1 MTFKGTLYDFQKEAV
16 EKMIEMRRLLVGYEM
31 GLGKTVI
38 TIAACEELIEAGKAG
53 GIWILAPASIKL
65 QWKHMIEEF
74 APDACIIVVN
84 GDQRRRG
91 EQYLAY
97 NQGKAEYLIMNPE
110 QLVNDWEIISKLPRD
125 VIVADEVTWA
135 KNFKP
140 ARSKKLKRLKAQYQ
154 WGLTGQPV
162 ENRAEELFSIMQWI
176 DPTVLGNFKTF
187 DAAFVKRDYFG
198 RVRMYR
204 NLPVLHR
211 LISDHM
217 VRRTRAEVADQLPAV
232 VEPAPILIDADA
244 ATSTLYRRM
253 VHDLNKE
260 LSEALQT
267 WGNFSLSGFYR
278 GEDQG
283 EARGRIMSKLVCM
296 RMLCDHPELLRLS
309 AAHYRGVLP
318 GTRSGSEYA
327 QELHEAGRLEKLPK
341 APKLDATV
349 ALIKEIL
356 EADDTNKVVVF
367 SFFRDMLDLIQGA
380 TRGVTNSVLF
390 TGAMSTTARDKS
402 KQEFTTNPDTRLF
415 LSSDAGGIGLDL
427 PVANYLISYDLPWSA
442 GAYAQRQSRIIRLS
456 SRWPRVTL
464 LTVQVTGSIEEY
476 QYKLLAQKRKV
487 ADAVIDG
494 KGINPR
500 GRLTLDLQSLSEWLR
515 ESLV

>member
-1 MTFKGTLYDFQKEAV
+1 
-16 EKMIEMRRLLVGYEM
+16 
-31 GLGKTVI
+31 
-38 TIAACEELIEAGKAG
+38 
-53 GIWILAPASIKL
+53 
-65 QWKHMIEEF
+65 
-74 APDACIIVVN
+74 
-84 GDQRRRG
+84 
-91 EQYLAY
+91 
-97 NQGKAEYLIMNPE
+97 
-110 QLVNDWEIISKLPRD
+110 
-125 VIVADEVTWA
+125 
-135 KNFKP
+135 
-140 ARSKKLKRLKAQYQ
+140 
-154 WGLTGQPV
+154 V

-232 VEPAPILIDADA
+232 VEPSPILIDADA
-244 ATSTLYRRM
+244 ATSTLYARM
-253 VHDLNKE
+253 VRDLQAE
-260 LSEALQT
+260 LAEALNT

-327 QELHEAGRLEKLPK
+327 QELHQAGRLEKLPK

-356 EADDTNKVVVF
+356 EADETNKVVVF
-367 SFFRDMLDLIQGA
+367 SFFRDMLDLIQEA

-390 TGAMSTTARDKS
+390 TGAISPQARDKA
-402 KQEFTTNPDTRLF
+402 KQEFSTDPNTRLF

-456 SRWPRVTL
+456 SKWPRVTL

-494 KGINPR
+494 KGISPR
-500 GRLTLDLQSLSEWLR
+500 GRLTLDLASLTEWLR